1 VSSYIGLIVYLSVS
15 IGLPIHRETFMVQLQ
30 LLDENTIIASVEI
43 TDGKGTGPCVPQRE
57 G

>member
-30 LLDENTIIASVEI
+30 LLDENTIIASV
-43 TDGKGTGPCVPQRE
+43 
-57 G
+57 